1 LEDRAMKRQSILVV
15 AMIVCMVAPQVM
27 ATLEFNDGG
36 QHTIDYAIS
45 DLLVT
50 VDKAT
55 PDAGTMVDLVDGGSL
70 FNLWSYGQSIVNISG
85 GTVEQYLRIYEN
97 STATISGG
105 SVTLVISYNTS
116 RVAVSGGFIT
126 DNLDVQDDS
135 TVTVDGATIDNM
147 YASGDSDVT
156 IYGGTFDSYIS
167 VHDNSRV
174 SILGGSIGTHLV
186 SEGQS
191 QITFSGG
198 TIGTVIRTGHFS
210 NPIWDTSVI
219 TFEGTGFAI
228 NGMGV
233 GYGQYFASDY
243 SAGILTGTLANG
255 DALDNIFYIYDGAS
269 IVLVPEPTTLL
280 LLGLGAVIVTR
291 KRQPCS

>member
-1 LEDRAMKRQSILVV
+1 MRRQSIFLLT
-15 AMIVCMVAPQVM
+15 IVLCVFAPNVM
-27 ATLEFNDGG
+27 ATVEFNDGG

-70 FNLWSYGQSIVNISG
+70 FDLMSYGQSIVNISG

-105 SVTLVISYNTS
+105 SVTLVITYNTS

-156 IYGGTFDSYIS
+156 IYGGTFDAFIS

-198 TIGTVIRTGHFS
+198 TIVTQIR
-210 NPIWDTSVI
+210 
-219 TFEGTGFAI
+219 
-228 NGMGV
+228 
-233 GYGQYFASDY
+233 YGIQ
-243 SAGILTGTLANG
+243 
-255 DALDNIFYIYDGAS
+255 
-269 IVLVPEPTTLL
+269 V
-280 LLGLGAVIVTR
+280 
-291 KRQPCS
+291 